1 MLIFAQID
9 DKSLQFLFIG
19 DFFFTLSSEKNSQC
33 IEFFESKSQSM
44 L

>member
-9 DKSLQFLFIG
+9 DKSLQFLFNWG
-19 DFFFTLSSEKNSQC
+19 FSFLSSEKNSQC

>member
-19 DFFFTLSSEKNSQC
+19 DFSFLSSEK

>member
-19 DFFFTLSSEKNSQC
+19 DFFFLSSEKNSQC